1 MYKHESSNIRIVI
14 FHSRSRFF
22 LLILFKYTEQEHQ
35 KELEQY
41 AWFREDKR
49 KWLWDSDFALFTKI
63 AEKSFII
70 TKIIMLLLSLYM
82 VAAGVLGLCMY
93 FF

>member
-1 MYKHESSNIRIVI
+1 MNSLTFGLLFFIPGVA
-14 FHSRSRFF
+14 FF

-35 KELEQY
+35 KELKKY